1 MDNGMDNSMPYGQI
15 YIHKT
20 HSKRELIEIM
30 AHYRIFIGEDPTQYN
45 KKELQQVI
53 IDTIPKIKDDDI
65 NYDNKYLCNSV
76 EDFINYLVSY
86 NTKKVLSVKEK
97 ENLMKISKRLNNYCK
112 NDYNLDFT
120 MYGNIYEIINDA
132 QKISKYGHSPTIR
145 KTLKL
150 LNLDPKIN
158 IELKPCLSPTDA
170 FDLLEQ
176 EKDLQEKKKKK
187 ITIRRATKE
196 SPIIV
201 RFD

>member
-1 MDNGMDNSMPYGQI
+1 MSNEEQEMPYGQI

-20 HSKRELIEIM
+20 HSKRELIEMM
-30 AHYRIFIGEDPTQYN
+30 AHFRIFIGEDPTQYN

-65 NYDNKYLCNSV
+65 KYDNKYLCNSV

-132 QKISKYGHSPTIR
+132 QKISKYGDSPTIR

-158 IELKPCLSPTDA
+158 IVLKPCLSPSDA
-170 FDLLEQ
+170 MDLLEQ
-176 EKDLQEKKKKK
+176 EKELQERKKKK
-187 ITIRRATKE
+187 ITIRCATPNE
-196 SPIIV
+196 PIIV